1 MTIQRRL
8 LAIGLVFFGDLVYAI
23 PSPEEVPST
32 VINSEVTNSSVAGD
46 ELLLQALS
54 LIGIAYK
61 FGGSTPLRGLDC
73 SGFIQYIFKQSLR
86 LNMPR
91 TAAEQAHIGIPIKQQ
106 ELQAGDLVFFN
117 IRGRANSHVGL
128 YLGEDKFIHAPRTG
142 KQIEI
147 GSLKSSYWAKRYN
160 GARRVIYD
168 KATLNIITT
177 DSVNEKQV
185 VTKPSSQSNMKK
197 NKPKKH

>member
-8 LAIGLVFFGDLVYAI
+8 LAIGLVFLGDFVYAI
-23 PSPEEVPST
+23 PVSEEVPSKA
-32 VINSEVTNSSVAGD
+32 ISSEVTNSIAGD

-61 FGGSTPLRGLDC
+61 FGGSTPMRGLDC
-73 SGFIQYIFKQSLR
+73 SGFIRYIFKQSLR

-91 TAAEQAHIGIPIKQQ
+91 TAAEQAHVGIPIKKQ

-117 IRGRANSHVGL
+117 TRGRVNSHVGL

-147 GSLKSSYWAKRYN
+147 DSLKSSYWAKRYN
-160 GARRVIYD
+160 GARRIIYD
-168 KATLNIITT
+168 KATLDMITT
-177 DSVNEKQV
+177 DSNNENPV
-185 VTKPSSQSNMKK
+185 VTKPSAQSNTKK
-197 NKPKKH
+197 

>member
-8 LAIGLVFFGDLVYAI
+8 LAIGLVFLGDFVYAI
-23 PSPEEVPST
+23 PVSEEVPSKA
-32 VINSEVTNSSVAGD
+32 ISSEVTNSIAGD

-61 FGGSTPLRGLDC
+61 FGGSTPMRGLDC
-73 SGFIQYIFKQSLR
+73 SGFIRYIFKQSLR

-91 TAAEQAHIGIPIKQQ
+91 TAAEQAHVGIPIKKQ

-117 IRGRANSHVGL
+117 TRGRVNSHVGL

-147 GSLKSSYWAKRYN
+147 DSLKSSYWAKRYN
-160 GARRVIYD
+160 GARRIIYD
-168 KATLNIITT
+168 KATLDKITT
-177 DSVNEKQV
+177 DSNNENPV
-185 VTKPSSQSNMKK
+185 ATKPSA
-197 NKPKKH
+197 